1 MTLPQDL
8 AKQAAADRALG
19 LVAPGMTLGLG
30 TGSTAERF
38 VRRLG
43 ERVRAGLE
51 VKGVATSERTARL
64 AKEAGIPLVTLDD
77 TQALDLTVD
86 GADEADNDFRLI
98 KGGGGALLRE
108 KLVAS
113 ASRHVAILIDP
124 SKEVSVLGK
133 FPLAVEVEP
142 FGALVTQERLMA
154 LIANF
159 GEPGGTARLRRDDYG
174 EPFVTDGRNFIVD
187 VAFGKIR
194 DADGLSRAI
203 KSITGVVEHGLFVHL
218 CDTLITGY
226 SDGTSVLRQA
236 PQRILAAGT

>member
-1 MTLPQDL
+1 MTTSQDL
-8 AKQAAADRALG
+8 AKQAAADRALA
-19 LVAPGMTLGLG
+19 LVKPGMVLGLG

-43 ERVRAGLE
+43 ERVSAGLD
-51 VKGVATSERTARL
+51 VRGVATSERTARL
-64 AKEAGIPLVTLDD
+64 AKDAGIALVTLDD
-77 TQALDLTVD
+77 VKALDLAVD

-113 ASRHVAILIDP
+113 TARHIAILIDP
-124 SKEVSVLGK
+124 SKEVAQLGR
-133 FPLAVEVEP
+133 FPLPVEVEP
-142 FGALVTQERLMA
+142 FGALVTQERLAA
-154 LIANF
+154 LIPNF
-159 GEPGGTARLRRDDYG
+159 GEPGGLARLRRDDYG

-187 VAFGKIR
+187 MALGKIR
-194 DADGLSRAI
+194 DADGLARAI
-203 KSITGVVEHGLFVHL
+203 KAITGVVDHGLFVHL

>member
-1 MTLPQDL
+1 MTTPQDL
-8 AKQAAADRALG
+8 AKQAAADRALS
-19 LVAPGMTLGLG
+19 LVTPGMTLGLG

-43 ERVRAGLE
+43 ERVRAGLG
-51 VKGVATSERTARL
+51 VQGVATSERTARV
-64 AKEAGIPLVTLDD
+64 AEECGIRLVPLDEVK
-77 TQALDLTVD
+77 ALDLTVD
-86 GADEADNDFRLI
+86 GADEADHDFRLI

-124 SKEVSVLGK
+124 SKEVDTLGR

-142 FGALVTQERLMA
+142 FGAVVTQERLAA

-159 GEPGGTARLRRDDYG
+159 GEPGGIARLRRDDYG

-187 VAFGKIR
+187 VAFGHIR
-194 DADGLSRAI
+194 DADNLARTI
-203 KSITGVVEHGLFVHL
+203 KAVTGVVDHGLFVHL
-218 CDTLITGY
+218 CDSLITGY
-226 SDGTSVLRQA
+226 SDGTSLLRQA
-236 PQRILAAGT
+236 PQRALAAGT